1 MRAQSSTRRN
11 RKYSPG
17 WAQVEPGDPSS
28 EADAPRASGRAED
41 TREKLEKLENTSE
54 RVCELSERK
63 GRQDSPNR
71 PGEGPEEPDNE
82 AVVPGDPQND
92 SHPRSVSDERIDRM
106 NAPSLDK
113 APGGHIDDQEA
124 LRDIEGDSDCGTV
137 VDGAEHDGVCPSSCG
152 NERRIETDAR
162 SRRTRPGGHMGKPK
176 ASRDVKGDWSHESD
190 GDGVGYNG
198 RRDGKDGTTSGTRRD
213 SQRVETR
220 PLAGDKG
227 QSQQV
232 ECDITTDIPEAS
244 TPPPNDPKRPVELP
258 NLPRC
263 RGRLKSCTRKMRRST
278 MRRSTHQVIPL
289 CRGQSSRIERI
300 GYVAYTVE
308 RLGEQPTATMNEKDR
323 PSDDP
328 GEACAAETARPHSR
342 GATFHIRKVCECCT
356 FALLNQ

>member
-28 EADAPRASGRAED
+28 KADASRASGRAED

-176 ASRDVKGDWSHESD
+176 ALRDVKGDWSHESD
-190 GDGVGYNG
+190 GDGIGYNG

-232 ECDITTDIPEAS
+232 ERDITTDIPEES
-244 TPPPNDPKRPVELP
+244 TPPPNDTKRPIKLP
-258 NLPRC
+258 NPPHH
-263 RGRLKSCTRKMRRST
+263 RGRIKLRSGKIRRTKMKKSTY
-278 MRRSTHQVIPL
+278 
-289 CRGQSSRIERI
+289 RI
-300 GYVAYTVE
+300 V
-308 RLGEQPTATMNEKDR
+308 QPR
-323 PSDDP
+323 
-328 GEACAAETARPHSR
+328 
-342 GATFHIRKVCECCT
+342 
-356 FALLNQ
+356 